1 MDVHQAATHKE
12 AAMENY
18 LFDDPLAEL
27 DPDLVTLIEFEEARQ
42 TDKIQLIAS
51 ESICPRPVIAALAT
65 PFMNKYAEGYPSNRM
80 VRKERAML
88 PDFARHLAFFRRYSD
103 RRYYKGTEYCD
114 FVEALA
120 QKRCAELFANPNAPL
135 KSVVVNVQPLSG
147 APANNAVYDA
157 LLRPY
162 DTVMGLHLSHGGH
175 LTHGSPVNRSGKNY
189 KIVAYT
195 VNPETWRLDYDQ
207 IHKQALEAKPKM
219 IIAGASAY
227 PLDIDWARFRA
238 IADEVGAYL
247 LADISHPAGL
257 VSAGLYPNPVGL
269 AHVTMFT
276 THKSMCGPRG
286 AVLITT
292 NSDIAKKIDFA
303 VFPGEQGGPHVNQIA
318 AKAVAFKIAQ
328 TDRFKRLQKRIVEN
342 ALAFVESFKKYGM
355 PVGYGTTNS
364 HLMLVDLREYKNKV
378 SAEIAANILDL
389 CGITCNKNTLPGDT
403 NALRPSGLRFGTVT
417 ISQRGMGTKEVDRI
431 AELISRVVSKIEPY
445 RVRGSMG
452 RLARGKVD
460 FGLMRE
466 IREEVKKLTGA
477 FPPFRRPQTEGIP
490 PIQVKGKDAPTTIH
504 AMNESAVLEIKGE
517 RALSFLQQASTGD
530 IANLKTGGAH
540 RVAFLDPQGKTI
552 DKATILNHGRDAN
565 GRWTYTAV
573 CDGSG
578 AGEWLHAIS
587 DGYVS
592 VGPDKFSKIHG
603 PVGIRTLRK
612 IKRDRTAVVP
622 VAITGPKAVDVLR
635 RAAKDKIEIGSFGTA
650 SITGSDCTAIVLDGA
665 VQVLIKAE
673 DASKVFKALVTAGNE
688 YSVGEGA
695 QPKLPEP
702 TVDSAKPFYIGQ
714 KKDSTAANRPAF
726 EWKPP
731 EDTGKKT
738 PLFPMHKARGARI
751 LPFGGYQMPGWYGSV
766 AEEHAAVR
774 SAAGI
779 FDVGHMGVFEV
790 SGDAAAEFIDTV
802 TTNFVPRLDPGHS
815 HYTYVLDVD
824 GHVMDDI
831 IVYRL
836 AWDRFMLVVNASN
849 QDKLWAWFNAVNDR
863 KVIID
868 RDHPSRVAPGPVHIR
883 NLKAMSSGDDMRMDI
898 AFQGRAAM
906 PVIKA
911 LISDAGER
919 ERVQALHRFNLT
931 PAHIG
936 ELDVIVSRTGYTGEE
951 IGYELFVHPK
961 HAVKLVE
968 TLLKAGEGTGVKMAG
983 LAARDSTR
991 TEAGFPLYGHELAG
1005 KYDIIPSEA
1014 GYAAFVKRHK
1024 PFFVGRKAIIERE
1037 DASDFTVIRF
1047 KMTDTDIRAIRGE
1060 DRVVNKNG
1068 EVVGYVTSAC
1078 VVDKVQIGLAYIN
1091 KEYADEKT
1099 ELGIVMLP
1107 RKEGAA
1113 AEKAKADLKIGD
1125 KITPHYRAVVLP
1137 RFQFFGAKA

>member
-12 AAMENY
+12 AAMENF

-27 DPDLVTLIEFEEARQ
+27 DPDLVTLIELEEARQ
-42 TDKIQLIAS
+42 TEKIQLIAS

-65 PFMNKYAEGYPSNRM
+65 SFMNKYAEGYPSNRM
-80 VRKERAML
+80 MRKERATL

-114 FVEALA
+114 FVESLA

-135 KSVVVNVQPLSG
+135 KSVFVNVQSLSG

-189 KIVAYT
+189 KVVAYT
-195 VNPETWRLDYDQ
+195 VHPETWRLDYDQ
-207 IHKQALEAKPKM
+207 IHKQALECKPKM

-227 PLDIDWARFRA
+227 PLDIDWGRFRA

-286 AVLITT
+286 AVLLTT
-292 NSDIAKKIDFA
+292 NPEIAKKIDFA
-303 VFPGEQGGPHVNQIA
+303 VFPGEQGGPHMNQIA

-328 TDRFKRLQKRIVEN
+328 TDRFKRLQKRIAEN
-342 ALAFVESFKKYGM
+342 ALQFVESFKKYGL
-355 PVGYGTTNS
+355 PVGYGTTQS
-364 HLMLVDLREYKNKV
+364 HLMLVDLREFKNRV
-378 SAEIAANILDL
+378 SADIAANILDL

-417 ISQRGMGTKEVDRI
+417 ISQRGMGVKEVDRI
-431 AELISRVVSKIEPY
+431 AELITRIVGKIEPY

-452 RLARGKVD
+452 RLSRGKID
-460 FGLMRE
+460 FGLLTE
-466 IREEVKKLTGA
+466 IRQEVKKLIGA
-477 FPPFRRPQTEGIP
+477 FPPFRRPHTEGAPAIP
-490 PIQVKGKDAPTTIH
+490 VKAHDAPTTIH
-504 AMNESAVLEIKGE
+504 AMNDSAVLEIKGE
-517 RALSFLQQASTGD
+517 RVLSFLSQASTGD
-530 IANLKTGGAH
+530 IANLKTGGAA

-552 DKATILNHGRDAN
+552 DQATILNQGRDAA
-565 GRWTYTAV
+565 GRWTFTAI

-578 AGEWLHAIS
+578 AEEWLHALS
-587 DGYVS
+587 DGYVA
-592 VGPDKFSKIHG
+592 VGPDKFAKIHG
-603 PVGIRTLRK
+603 PVAIRTLRR
-612 IKRDRTAVVP
+612 IKRDRVAVVP

-635 RAAKDKIEIGSFGTA
+635 RATKDKIEPGSFGSTPIA
-650 SITGSDCTAIVLDGA
+650 GSDTTVAVLDGC
-665 VQVLIKAE
+665 VQALIKAE
-673 DASKVFKALVTAGNE
+673 DASKVFRALVTAGNE
-688 YSVGEGA
+688 YAVGEGDR
-695 QPKLPEP
+695 PKLPEASVEA
-702 TVDSAKPFYIGQ
+702 TKPYYVGQ
-714 KKDSTAANRPAF
+714 KKDAAAAIRPAF

-751 LPFGGYQMPGWYGSV
+751 LPFAGYQMPGWYGSV

-779 FDVGHMGVFEV
+779 FDVGHMGVFEIA
-790 SGDAAAEFIDTV
+790 GDAAAEFIDAV
-802 TTNFVPRLDPGHS
+802 TTNFVPRLEPGQS
-815 HYTYVLDVD
+815 QYSYVLDVD
-824 GHVMDDI
+824 GRVMDDI

-868 RDHPSRVAPGPVHIR
+868 RENPGRVAPGPVRIR
-883 NLKAMSSGDDMRMDI
+883 NLKAMSSGEDMRMDV

-906 PVIKA
+906 PVMLA
-911 LISDAGER
+911 LIGDAADR
-919 ERVQALHRFNLT
+919 ERVRALHRFNLT
-931 PAHIG
+931 PARVG
-936 ELDVIVSRTGYTGEE
+936 DLDVIVSRTGYTGEE

-961 HAVKLVE
+961 HAVRLVE
-968 TLLKAGEGTGVKMAG
+968 MLLKAGEGTGVKMAG

-1037 DASDFTVIRF
+1037 DASEMTVVRF
-1047 KMTDTDIRAIRGE
+1047 RMTDTDIRAIRGE
-1060 DRVVNKNG
+1060 DRVVNRNG
-1068 EVVGYVTSAC
+1068 EVIGTVTSAC
-1078 VVDKVQIGLAYIN
+1078 VVDKIQIGLAYIH
-1091 KEYADEKT
+1091 KDYADEKT
-1099 ELGIVMLP
+1099 EFGVVMLP

-1113 AEKAKADLKIGD
+1113 QEKPKAELKVGD